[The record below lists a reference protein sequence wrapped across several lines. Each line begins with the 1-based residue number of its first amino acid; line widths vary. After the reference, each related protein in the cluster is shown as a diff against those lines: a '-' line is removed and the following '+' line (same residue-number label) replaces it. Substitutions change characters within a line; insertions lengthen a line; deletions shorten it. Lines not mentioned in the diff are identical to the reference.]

1 MDQLGRRTVLERL
14 VGVFGGLTIG
24 GSVAA
29 VGAVPAGSQ
38 ALNSPTSQN
47 GIVADARFLAPDD
60 FGVER
65 RHAQPAFNQ
74 ALRVAEAAGERAVT
88 GHGRY
93 AIEGL
98 ALGEYGK
105 LVGVD
110 LTLERSSGSG
120 PLLSVAS
127 GIAGLQTT
135 RLSVIEGVTLN
146 GAVGGRRR
154 GIGLEVANSATLRI
168 NGLSVTGCETGVRL
182 DRTQFTS
189 ISNLKIYDNGVGVVV
204 IPSAKDGGGNSLSFV
219 HPIIVGND
227 VGMAFINAGNPW
239 PQGDIVLMNPQFLGN
254 TICALG
260 VIGASPAMRTQLY
273 IYGSAPEA
281 NGLQAAGKGFKAGAA
296 ETTVAGHV
304 VPRCSLYLKNA
315 LVSIVGGAIGEYG
328 DTNPCIIL
336 EGTTLSLHDVE
347 GYGGPTSTFVRAD
360 AQSGVIVSGYYGC
373 VGACHGVVAFNG
385 HLSRTSSQGALVGTT
400 GTVVDHDL
408 RNDIEMPENFAA
420 ADVVDVARSTFG
432 ADVGG
437 QYRLVAFSAN
447 KGSADGNVARVS
459 VPVTNADRTVFALD
473 LLADR
478 DCTLRLALY
487 PNEGPV
493 YIDLK
498 AGQPVRATY
507 WMNHALTGQAK
518 FCIYPTTANGPV
530 IRMRRGQALSGRFS
544 DASFLSAADR
554 VAKGGYNPRIAAL
567 VPYGS
572 AAQQPTATGYPVG
585 AIVHNAVPLPGR
597 PSYWQHTGNG
607 SWKAIMLVA

>member
-14 VGVFGGLTIG
+14 MGVFGGLTIG

-29 VGAVPAGSQ
+29 VGSVPASSQ
-38 ALNSPTSQN
+38 GVNSPTTQN

-65 RHAQPAFNQ
+65 RHAQPAFNE
-74 ALRVAEAAGERAVT
+74 ALRVAEAAGERAIT

-146 GAVGGRRR
+146 GAVGGRRH

-168 NGLSVTGCETGVRL
+168 NGLSVSGCETGVRL

-296 ETTVAGHV
+296 QATVAGHV

-336 EGTTLSLHDVE
+336 DGTTLSLHDVE

-385 HLSRTSSQGALVGTT
+385 HLSRTSSQGALVGTI

-408 RNDIEMPENFAA
+408 RNDVEMPENFAA
-420 ADVVDVARSTFG
+420 ADVVDVSRSSFG
-432 ADVGG
+432 ADGGG
-437 QYRLVAFSAN
+437 QYRVVGFSAS
-447 KGSADGNVARVS
+447 KGSADGNVVRVS
-459 VPVTNADRTVFALD
+459 VPVTNADRTVFAVD

-530 IRMRRGQALSGRFS
+530 IRMRRGQALSGRFT
-544 DASFLSAADR
+544 DASFLSDADR
-554 VAKGGYNPRIAAL
+554 VAKGGYNPRIASL
-567 VPYGS
+567 VPYAS
-572 AAQQPTATGYPVG
+572 AAQQPTTTSYPVG
-585 AIVHNAVPLPGR
+585 AIVHNAVPLAGR
-597 PSYWQHTGNG
+597 PSYWQHMGNG
-607 SWKAIMLVA
+607 SWKAVMLAP